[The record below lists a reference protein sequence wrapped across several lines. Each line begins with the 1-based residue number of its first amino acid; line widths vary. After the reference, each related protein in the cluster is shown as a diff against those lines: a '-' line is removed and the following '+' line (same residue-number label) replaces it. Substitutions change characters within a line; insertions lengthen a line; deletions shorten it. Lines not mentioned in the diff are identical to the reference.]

1 MSLFLFGVKRI
12 SASQEQAINDEES
25 LPSHMPSV
33 AESGLG
39 RVELDAISS
48 SGVGKLADPSPS
60 ACKKRKMR
68 GKYVRYTPEERASI
82 GKYALENGNE
92 RARRHFQSL
101 FLNLTESTIRNF
113 KKAYGDMK
121 GNRSILNQLQ
131 LLQLSTE
138 DAHQFFTTR
147 WEANR

>member
-12 SASQEQAINDEES
+12 SASQEQVINDEES
-25 LPSHMPSV
+25 PSHMPSV

-68 GKYVRYTPEERASI
+68 GKYVR
-82 GKYALENGNE
+82 
-92 RARRHFQSL
+92 
-101 FLNLTESTIRNF
+101 
-113 KKAYGDMK
+113 
-121 GNRSILNQLQ
+121 
-131 LLQLSTE
+131 
-138 DAHQFFTTR
+138 
-147 WEANR
+147 

>member
-1 MSLFLFGVKRI
+1 MSVVDVVAFALSYKLFTDRRSPNRSMLVVSSQSTQKNKPHLPSNWCACGCDLVSLPRVRVSKYAVMSLFLFGVKRI

-33 AESGLG
+33 AESVLG

-68 GKYVRYTPEERASI
+68 GKYVR
-82 GKYALENGNE
+82 
-92 RARRHFQSL
+92 
-101 FLNLTESTIRNF
+101 
-113 KKAYGDMK
+113 
-121 GNRSILNQLQ
+121 
-131 LLQLSTE
+131 
-138 DAHQFFTTR
+138 
-147 WEANR
+147 

>member
-25 LPSHMPSV
+25 LHSHMPSV

-68 GKYVRYTPEERASI
+68 GKHVR
-82 GKYALENGNE
+82 
-92 RARRHFQSL
+92 
-101 FLNLTESTIRNF
+101 
-113 KKAYGDMK
+113 
-121 GNRSILNQLQ
+121 
-131 LLQLSTE
+131 
-138 DAHQFFTTR
+138 
-147 WEANR
+147 